1 MNKRAFSTTLIVLL
15 LLQTAQAQITVR
27 AMAPAGTGWQ
37 TDSSVTEV
45 TVSTPVTYVPSVD
58 KNPQLAF
65 DPDVLSKAS
74 SSEQAECTSWQCS
87 NYAKTP
93 SPAEQI
99 QSIQSQLPSRG
110 IPTKLSYAD
119 KLMSKARFG
128 LAYRDSLCGVGVR
141 TTFAKA
147 GLFKAGSS
155 GINSTALWDPYLRR
169 QGFVNMGKDSPYC
182 TVPGVIRL
190 YNKSQIP
197 RKEMRRRGMKVTS
210 GDIHGHVEF
219 VGTDG
224 KFYAAAQSR
233 TSRDTQLAPGRRP
246 IIGCYVK
253 QTEVVL

>member
-1 MNKRAFSTTLIVLL
+1 M
-15 LLQTAQAQITVR
+15 
-27 AMAPAGTGWQ
+27 G
-37 TDSSVTEV
+37 SSVTEV
-45 TVSTPVTYVPSVD
+45 TVAETP
-58 KNPQLAF
+58 KLAF
-65 DPDVLSKAS
+65 DPEGLT
-74 SSEQAECTSWQCS
+74 ECTSWQCS

-99 QSIQSQLPSRG
+99 QSIHSQLPPAQLDIGFMSEDSSVTAPVVKSSRG
-110 IPTKLSYAD
+110 IPSQLSYAD
-119 KLMSKARFG
+119 KLMGKARFG
-128 LAYRDSLCGVGVR
+128 LAYRDNLCGVGVR

-147 GLFKAGSS
+147 GLFKPGSS
-155 GINSTALWDPYLRR
+155 GIRSTALWDPYLKR

-197 RKEMRRRGMKVTS
+197 RKEMKRRGMKITS

-253 QTEVVL
+253 RTEVGL